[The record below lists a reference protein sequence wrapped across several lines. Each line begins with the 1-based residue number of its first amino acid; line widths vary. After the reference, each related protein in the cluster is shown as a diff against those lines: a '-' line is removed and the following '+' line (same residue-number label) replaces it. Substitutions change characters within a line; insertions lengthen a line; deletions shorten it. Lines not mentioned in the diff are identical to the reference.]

1 MTMLNKEAPE
11 RQDLEALLPW
21 HAAGTLA
28 RRDCERVERALSG
41 DRDLALQYDLVREEL
56 NETIHLNEM
65 LGAPSSR
72 CMEKLFAAIEAEG
85 TKAPVRRSFDL
96 GGRISEFLSGFAP
109 RTLAWSASAAAVA
122 IVAQAAVLTTV
133 VMKEQ
138 TGPGYEVASYRGA
151 AGDDSLADVRFASHA
166 TVGEITKFLD
176 AHNAVMVGGPKR
188 GNFYRIRLDA
198 PGLSKVEV
206 AKLVQRMQAETKIVE
221 FIATTE

>member
-1 MTMLNKEAPE
+1 MTTLNKEAPE

-28 RRDCERVERALSG
+28 RRDCERVERALSS
-41 DRDLALQYDLVREEL
+41 DRDLSLQYDLVREEL

-72 CMEKLFAAIEAEG
+72 CMEKLFAAIDAEG
-85 TKAPVRRSFDL
+85 ARAPVRRSFDL

-109 RTLAWSASAAAVA
+109 RTLAWSASAAAIA

-133 VMKEQ
+133 VIKEQ
-138 TGPGYEVASYRGA
+138 AGPGQELASYRGI
-151 AGDDSLADVRFASHA
+151 GDDTLADVRFAPQA

-188 GNFYRIRLDA
+188 GNFYSIRLDA
-198 PGLSKVEV
+198 PGLSKVEL
-206 AKLVQRMQAETKIVE
+206 AKLVQRMQSESKIVE
-221 FIATTE
+221 FIATKE

>member
-1 MTMLNKEAPE
+1 MTTLNKEAPE

-28 RRDCERVERALSG
+28 RRDSERVERALSG

-85 TKAPVRRSFDL
+85 AKAPVRRSFDL

-109 RTLAWSASAAAVA
+109 RTLAWSAAAATIA
-122 IVAQAAVLTTV
+122 ILAQAAVLTTV
-133 VMKEQ
+133 VVKDQ
-138 TGPGYEVASYRGA
+138 AGQNHQLASYRS
-151 AGDDSLADVRFASHA
+151 GDDTLADVRFAPQA

-176 AHNAVMVGGPKR
+176 AHNAVMVGGPRR
-188 GNFYRIRLDA
+188 GNFYSIRLNVPD
-198 PGLSKVEV
+198 LSKADL
-206 AKLVQRMQAETKIVE
+206 AKLVKRMQAETKIVE
-221 FIATTE
+221 FIATKE